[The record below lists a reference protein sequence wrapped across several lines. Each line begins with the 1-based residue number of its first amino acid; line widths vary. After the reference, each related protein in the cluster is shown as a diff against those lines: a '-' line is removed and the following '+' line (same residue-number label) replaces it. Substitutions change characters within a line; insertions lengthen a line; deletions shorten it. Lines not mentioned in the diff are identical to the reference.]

1 MPFEGWR
8 YSVIFYIGK
17 RFMRA
22 PKEVRHK
29 LRGLAFRFVD
39 SAVRD
44 EDKVE
49 DAQKSNDTDRPCDD
63 PSTTGHSC
71 AVQCALPL
79 DLEDEIQ
86 VRGFHDA
93 RYQATM
99 PICTAKHNNRWNN
112 RIGIDL

>member
-63 PSTTGHSC
+63 PSTTGHAS

-79 DLEDEIQ
+79 DLEDAIQ

-99 PICTAKHNNRWNN
+99 PISTVKHNSRWNN
-112 RIGIDL
+112 RTGLDL